1 MEPNTLRLA
10 APPPPDRFHEFWMEY
25 PRKTDKGGARKAWAR
40 AVKLA
45 DPEVLVAGAK
55 RYAAETRGRE
65 PRHVAHP
72 STWLNGER
80 WLDEPGANAGRAAG
94 PRAPTP
100 DRGAPEGRL
109 VL

>member
-1 MEPNTLRLA
+1 M
-10 APPPPDRFHEFWMEY
+10 Y
-25 PRKTDKGGARKAWAR
+25 PRKTDKGGAAKAWAR
-40 AVKLA
+40 AVRKA
-45 DPEVLVAGAK
+45 HGEVIVTGAK
-55 RYAAETRGRE
+55 RYAAETRGSEQRYI
-65 PRHVAHP
+65 AHP

-80 WLDEPGANAGRAAG
+80 WLDEPGANTRRPAG